1 MSEQRPFI
9 REVILE
15 DFMSY
20 EYSRVRLKPGL
31 NVVLGPNGSGKSSIL
46 LGISLALGQSHT
58 ERSRRLSDLIRY
70 GRSQARVTLLIDN
83 TERDG
88 GRPLPKRGDVVTLT
102 RVIRDNGDYWFEVD
116 YRRAERHEVVGL
128 LRSFGLNPDNMLVIM
143 HQGLVDEFAFLT
155 PQERLRLVEEA
166 TGLSSYRKRLERALR
181 RLESIKVEEKEK
193 MEQLERLRA
202 VEEQWRVLYERVLE
216 KKRLVEALERLNNE
230 LIWARVA
237 RLREAL
243 TRLDDKITSLR
254 SRVDEASGKALSLND
269 ELRLLRSKLN
279 TLLEGRRVDKEGLL
293 RLVDDISS
301 VSAEKAVLEYR
312 IALMNKEL
320 RSLMRDRSR
329 YEGELAELLKSAT
342 GEPGGARRL
351 EEVEE
356 EIRVVQARIK
366 ALRDVPD
373 EAERLYEDIR
383 SRIKSLEERLR
394 ELSNNKSL
402 LVEEVKKRAGVWR
415 RELRKLVSEVNTSF
429 QDLLRS
435 IGAVGYVK
443 VTFGEA
449 PLDGGL
455 EIYVGFRGSTPVLL
469 DPFRQSGG
477 ERSSTVTAFL
487 LALQGRVVSPF
498 RAVDEFDVHMD
509 PANRLT
515 FLRAMHKLFKEDKA
529 TQYLVITPGYPSYV
543 DPDAHYLVVQ
553 KTKGVSVVEEARKKG
568 G

>member
-193 MEQLERLRA
+193 MKQLERLRA

-230 LIWARVA
+230 LLWARVA

-402 LVEEVKKRAGVWR
+402 LVEEVKRRAGVWR